1 AQEGGRQVIVRQVR
15 GGQRSDVIGAPF
27 NARSLVHEY
36 GGGAFTV
43 RNGTV
48 VFANFADQRLYAVRD
63 GKQPVPL
70 TAEGKWRYADMA
82 WDEKLSRLVCVG
94 EDHSAEGKEAT
105 NAIVGVSLNPK
116 DEAAKLAAL
125 PVLVSGSNF
134 YSNPR
139 VSPDGRG
146 MCWLSWNHPNLPWD
160 GTELWVGEFADDGSI
175 KSKRKI
181 AGGPKESIFQPQWA
195 PDGSL
200 VYVSDRTNWWNL

>member
-1 AQEGGRQVIVRQVR
+1 
-15 GGQRSDVIGAPF
+15 
-27 NARSLVHEY
+27 
-36 GGGAFTV
+36 
-43 RNGTV
+43 
-48 VFANFADQRLYAVRD
+48 
-63 GKQPVPL
+63 
-70 TAEGKWRYADMA
+70 
-82 WDEKLSRLVCVG
+82 
-94 EDHSAEGKEAT
+94 AEGKEAT

-200 VYVSDRTNWWNL
+200 VYVSDRTNWWNLYLVKDPWTSDKAMALCARDAEFGMPQWVFGM